1 MEFRALIEEAQGE
14 GGTWVQVPPSVVE
27 ALGRAGRI
35 PVRATFDGFP
45 YRGSIVSM
53 GGEDMAIGV
62 LKDIRRSLGKKV
74 GDEVLVT
81 LERDDSP
88 REFDVPEDLAT
99 ALQAGGLTDAFEKL
113 SYTRRK
119 EFAGGVAG
127 AKGPETR
134 QRRIDKAIQEL
145 GA

>member
-1 MEFRALIEEAQGE
+1 
-14 GGTWVQVPPSVVE
+14 
-27 ALGRAGRI
+27 
-35 PVRATFDGFP
+35 
-45 YRGSIVSM
+45 M
-53 GGEDMAIGV
+53 GGEDMAIGI

-81 LERDDSP
+81 LERDDAP
-88 REFDVPEDLAT
+88 REIDVPEDLAT
-99 ALQAGGLTDAFEKL
+99 ALQAAGLTDAFEKL